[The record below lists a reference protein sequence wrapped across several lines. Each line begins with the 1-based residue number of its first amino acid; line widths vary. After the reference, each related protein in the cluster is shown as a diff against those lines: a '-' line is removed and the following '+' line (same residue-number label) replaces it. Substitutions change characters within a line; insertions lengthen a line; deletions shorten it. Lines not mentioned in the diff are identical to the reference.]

1 MTHFVGTIGFI
12 LVGVLIG
19 MVVGGAAVH
28 ASWLHAW
35 RMYRAG
41 KQESCTA
48 SRRSA

>member
-1 MTHFVGTIGFI
+1 MTHFVGTLGLI

-28 ASWLHAW
+28 VSWLHAW

-41 KQESCTA
+41 RQELSGGK
-48 SRRSA
+48 R

>member
-28 ASWLHAW
+28 VSWLHAW

-41 KQESCTA
+41 KQETGTA
-48 SRRSA
+48 ARRSA